1 VYSASG
7 EAELAPPP
15 AEGAPRLEVRTP
27 GVGDDSRSGAG
38 VSGTR
43 RGWGASG
50 DGDDSEDEQDGVY
63 GSDAEDGGAPAGVA
77 ALVEADGHAG
87 TDADAAQPP
96 PGASALPA
104 PLPQVAPRMV
114 TLALLP
120 RAQWMA
126 LLHLDTLRERG
137 KPAAPA
143 AKPAAAPFFLPT
155 LATLTPHPV
164 FDTDAAAADGAPKPG
179 GSRVLREGRGG
190 GGSAASRSPLLRA
203 IAAGAAASP
212 PDYASALEY
221 LASCGPSA
229 LDAELRSLTLSSP
242 DAAALT
248 DEDEASLA
256 SLLDFLGAALAT
268 GRAFELLHATLAA
281 TLRLH
286 GEACAAH
293 PALRGR
299 AAALRDAAG
308 AAWGR
313 LDKRFQEA
321 RCVLAFLA
329 GLGQA

>member
-15 AEGAPRLEVRTP
+15 AEGAPPLEVRTP

-38 VSGTR
+38 GGGTR
-43 RGWGASG
+43 RGWGARG

-63 GSDAEDGGAPAGVA
+63 GSDAEDDGAPAGVA
-77 ALVEADGHAG
+77 ALVEADGSAG
-87 TDADAAQPP
+87 ADAAQPP
-96 PGASALPA
+96 PGASSLLPA
-104 PLPQVAPRMV
+104 ALPQVAPRMV

-155 LATLTPHPV
+155 LATLAPHPV
-164 FDTDAAAADGAPKPG
+164 FDTDAAADGAPKPG

-203 IAAGAAASP
+203 IAAGTAASP
-212 PDYASALEY
+212 PDYAAALEH
-221 LASCGPSA
+221 LSSCGPSA

-248 DEDEASLA
+248 DEDEASLSA
-256 SLLDFLGAALAT
+256 LLDFLGAALAT

-293 PALRGR
+293 PALRAR

-321 RCVLAFLA
+321 RCIVSFLA